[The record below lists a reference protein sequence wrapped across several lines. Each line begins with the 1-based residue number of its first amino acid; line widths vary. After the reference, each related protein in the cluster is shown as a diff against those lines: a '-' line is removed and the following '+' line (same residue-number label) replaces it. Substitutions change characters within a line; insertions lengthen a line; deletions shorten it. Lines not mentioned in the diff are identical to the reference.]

1 MSAMTTHYSDDWDRY
16 LDNVATNSNIQD
28 NQKRQLTKA
37 IQIMRRNLGESWP
50 SESRE
55 TNHRIL

>member
-16 LDNVATNSNIQD
+16 LDNVATNSNIPD

-37 IQIMRRNLGESWP
+37 IQIMRRNLGES
-50 SESRE
+50 
-55 TNHRIL
+55 